1 MITKKYFLPLSNE
14 SPFMYINKGYCIS
27 TRLLSLR
34 VGCLRSMKYFRNV
47 IPSSGRLIL
56 RFGRCFNKEENLI
69 FHVIKW
75 K

>member
-1 MITKKYFLPLSNE
+1 MITKKHFLYE
-14 SPFMYINKGYCIS
+14 SQFIYINKGYCIS
-27 TRLLSLR
+27 RRLLSLR
-34 VGCLRSMKYFRNV
+34 VGCLHSMRYNRNV

-56 RFGRCFNKEENLI
+56 RFGRCFNKEEILI